1 MAEQTEEEERV
12 TGEGG
17 IEEGCGEGGIE
28 EGMKQ
33 WMKQEYPR
41 F

>member
-1 MAEQTEEEERV
+1 MAEQKEEEEGV
-12 TGEGG
+12 IGEGG
-17 IEEGCGEGGIE
+17 IEDGYGEGGIE